1 MSSLSGDAFKRV
13 LIVDDSADNRRLV
26 AACLRSMTDV
36 IADEA
41 ADGWSAL
48 RIITKREPDLIIL
61 DMNLP
66 VLSGYLTARM
76 VRAWGGRFAD
86 LPILALTA
94 DVEPDVRAQCLRAG
108 ASDYM
113 AKPVIDPTAL
123 RAKVCA
129 ALGRASEM
137 AAQ

>member
-1 MSSLSGDAFKRV
+1 MSSGNSGVLRRV

-26 AACLRSMTDV
+26 ATCLRSV
-36 IADEA
+36 GGVVAEEA
-41 ADGWSAL
+41 ADAWSAL
-48 RIITKREPDLIIL
+48 RMIVNRVPDLIIL

-76 VRAWGGRFAD
+76 VRAWGGRFAN

-94 DVEPDVRAQCLRAG
+94 AAEPDIRARCLRAG

-113 AKPVIDPTAL
+113 AKPFVPTAL
-123 RAKVCA
+123 CSKVQA
-129 ALGRASEM
+129 ALDPAGSPAP
-137 AAQ
+137 

>member
-1 MSSLSGDAFKRV
+1 MDV
-13 LIVDDSADNRRLV
+13 V
-26 AACLRSMTDV
+26 AE
-36 IADEA
+36 EA

-48 RIITKREPDLIIL
+48 RTIIQRAPDLIIL

-86 LPILALTA
+86 LPILALTGDA
-94 DVEPDVRAQCLRAG
+94 QPDVYARCLRAG
-108 ASDYM
+108 ASDYI
-113 AKPVIDPTAL
+113 AKPLTDPSVL
-123 RAKVCA
+123 REKVRA
-129 ALGRASEM
+129 VLGRVSGI

>member
-1 MSSLSGDAFKRV
+1 V
-13 LIVDDSADNRRLV
+13 THVV
-26 AACLRSMTDV
+26 AE
-36 IADEA
+36 EA

-48 RIITKREPDLIIL
+48 RIIVKREPDLIIL

-94 DVEPDVRAQCLRAG
+94 AVEPDARAQCLRG
-108 ASDYM
+108 GCQR
-113 AKPVIDPTAL
+113 L
-123 RAKVCA
+123 HGQG
-129 ALGRASEM
+129 L
-137 AAQ
+137 

>member
-1 MSSLSGDAFKRV
+1 MSSVSGDAFKRV

-26 AACLRSMTDV
+26 ALCLRSVTDV
-36 IADEA
+36 VAEEA

-48 RIITKREPDLIIL
+48 RIIMKREPDLIIL

-94 DVEPDVRAQCLRAG
+94 AVEPDVRAQCLRAG

-113 AKPVIDPTAL
+113 AKTLMDPTEL
-123 RAKVCA
+123 RAKVRA
-129 ALGRASEM
+129 ALGRVSSTASR
-137 AAQ
+137 